1 MFKFKH
7 LLPISQIKHL
17 DRLRPST
24 HRMGIVR
31 QGDDRILVT
40 GQLGDEAHLNALR
53 LQGGNKGMPRAV
65 GGHGGEAN
73 RHASAAVDQM
83 RRLEQRTTPSLKG
96 LR

>member
-1 MFKFKH
+1 
-7 LLPISQIKHL
+7 
-17 DRLRPST
+17 
-24 HRMGIVR
+24 MGIVR